1 MEVSTRPMTLDVP
14 ASDAPFTDLPPVF
27 GGSPEAAIELAR
39 HTADDPATR
48 RGDMARMMMAYKF
61 GLDEVMTKVNI
72 LKEEFAHIHDY
83 NPIEHVS
90 SRLKSPASILAKAE
104 RLGIG
109 HDVHSLRTAVH
120 DIAGVRI
127 VCSFI
132 PDIAAVQ
139 QMLARQRDVRVLEV
153 KDYISTPKPN
163 GYRSLHM
170 ILETPVHLSDRV
182 ENVVVEVQL
191 RTIAMD
197 FWASLEHKIH
207 YKFAGS
213 VPDHLVDEL
222 TDAADSAHDLD
233 LKMQSLHQQIDSL
246 RDEDAPE
253 ADGWSAWGRLPLS
266 TEILRAIKRLPGYGG
281 GGNPC

>member
-1 MEVSTRPMTLDVP
+1 MSLDTP
-14 ASDAPFTDLPPVF
+14 ARHRAETDSAEDTGARLDR
-27 GGSPEAAIELAR
+27 SELAAMR
-39 HTADDPATR
+39 TEMT
-48 RGDMARMMMAYKF
+48 RMMMAYKF

-90 SRLKSPASILAKAE
+90 SRLKSPASIIAKAE
-104 RLGIG
+104 RLGVAR
-109 HDVHSLRTAVH
+109 DVDSIRGALH

-132 PDIAAVQ
+132 PDIASIQ

-153 KDYISTPKPN
+153 KDYITSPKPN

-191 RTIAMD
+191 RTSAMD
-197 FWASLEHKIH
+197 FWASLEHKIN
-207 YKFAGS
+207 YKFDGS
-213 VPDHLVDEL
+213 VPDNLIAEL
-222 TDAADSAHDLD
+222 TAAAESANDLD
-233 LKMQSLHQQIDSL
+233 LKMQSLHQQIESL
-246 RDEDAPE
+246 RDEDAEPSE
-253 ADGWSAWGRLPLS
+253 WAAWGRLPLS
-266 TEILRAIKRLPGYGG
+266 TEILRAVRNLSDGPGADSRTA
-281 GGNPC
+281 